1 MKKLLGFLVLL
12 PLVSSVSAQIVSVK
26 PSTEIMTQYE
36 LSSIDVTLRAQW
48 VNPYSSEDVALDLNI
63 VSPSGKKS
71 VLPGFYV
78 SGESKKASNWNFHF
92 APKEVGQY
100 QLSVALSDNKKTLGK
115 PISLVMS
122 SKTGTGK
129 GFLQVADLWTLKFDN
144 GNAFRG
150 LGENFGWERR
160 DNDDSK
166 YFKKLHENERF
177 NYDHMIPLLSSQGAN
192 FIRTWMIYWNLP
204 IDWKI
209 VDNAKI
215 YKNSTDQFNA
225 SGIKRMDEL
234 VALLEKND
242 MYLMLAMD
250 SHAGF
255 IGDAW
260 AQNPYNIVNGGYAKT
275 AEEFFA
281 NPSSR
286 QQYKDKLRFIVAR
299 WGYSSHI
306 AAWEF
311 FNEVDNV
318 IYASEKPIAD
328 ALVTDWHKEMSDYL
342 TAIDP
347 FNHIITTSIS
357 HRDVAGLNALP
368 NIDLN
373 QRHMY
378 KVTDKVPE
386 TLVKYA
392 SETKKPYVIG
402 EYGYEWDWS
411 VNFNSIKD
419 EKIDDFK
426 KGLWYGVFS
435 PTPIIPMTW
444 WWEFLD
450 ENNATHYFSR
460 VKEINQLILDTATT
474 GLSSLNVSVDSP
486 NVVVLGVNNGSKQF
500 IYLHNKEKNDVT
512 VNVSMSELIGREGA
526 RLQLYDAETGFYSN
540 VGAIKKGSPIKVSL
554 NAWDNKVLIVQ

>member
-12 PLVSSVSAQIVSVK
+12 PLVSTVSAQVVSVK
-26 PSTEIMTQYE
+26 PSSEVMTQYE

-48 VNPYSSEDVALDLNI
+48 ANPYSSEDVALDLKM
-63 VSPSGKKS
+63 VSPSGKTS

-78 SGESKKASNWNFHF
+78 SGESKQVSNWKIHF

-100 QLSVALSDNKKTLGK
+100 QFNVVLSDNKKTLGK
-115 PISLVMS
+115 PVSLEMS
-122 SKTGTGK
+122 SKTGAGK

-144 GNAFRG
+144 GTSFRG

-166 YFKKLHENERF
+166 YFKELHENERF
-177 NYDHMIPLLSSQGAN
+177 SYDHMIPLLSSQGAN

-209 VDNAKI
+209 VNNAKT

-234 VALLEKND
+234 VSLLEKND
-242 MYLMLAMD
+242 MYLMLALD

-260 AQNPYNIVNGGYAKT
+260 AQNPYNVANGGHAKT
-275 AEEFFA
+275 AEEFFS
-281 NPSSR
+281 NPLSR

-311 FNEVDNV
+311 FNEIDNV
-318 IYASEKPIAD
+318 IYATEKPIAD

-347 FNHIITTSIS
+347 YNHIITTSIS
-357 HRDVAGLNALP
+357 HRDVAGLNELP

-392 SETKKPYVIG
+392 YETKKPYVIG
-402 EYGYEWDWS
+402 EYGYEWDW
-411 VNFNSIKD
+411 NIDFNTIKD
-419 EKIDDFK
+419 EKINDFK

-460 VKEINQLILDTATT
+460 VKEINQLILDTASAE
-474 GLSSLNVSVDSP
+474 LSSLNISANSTK
-486 NVVVLGVNNGSKQF
+486 VVALGINNGTKQF
-500 IYLHNKEKNDVT
+500 IYLHNKENKDLT
-512 VNVSMSELIGREGA
+512 VSFSVSELVGKDGA
-526 RLQLYDAETGFYSN
+526 RIQIYDAESGLYSEA
-540 VGAIKKGSPIKVSL
+540 GIFKTDSKIKVSL
-554 NAWDNKVLIVQ
+554 DPWDNKVLIVQ